1 VIREREKGIARDI
14 LTESKKRYGAVLF
27 ARRGFNPLNDHVL
40 GSVANKLIEKL
51 THTTLCLVGIGRKP
65 RNEKLLVALD
75 TSERA
80 MKALEVVYR
89 YMNPSAVTVTLFHAV
104 RDVGLFQKGYAD
116 LFNLRAVSGKREGD
130 EADILSLFRVYKDR
144 LIEGGLDSTSVDTK
158 VVTGVKSRAGAII
171 QEARD
176 GDYDTVV
183 MGRKGQ
189 SNVAEFPMGRV
200 TRKVIQM
207 ATDKAVWVAS

>member
-1 VIREREKGIARDI
+1 MPFGTSVC
-14 LTESKKRYGAVLF
+14 F
-27 ARRGFNPLNDHVL
+27 RRG
-40 GSVANKLIEKL
+40 
-51 THTTLCLVGIGRKP
+51 
-65 RNEKLLVALD
+65 
-75 TSERA
+75 
-80 MKALEVVYR
+80 
-89 YMNPSAVTVTLFHAV
+89 
-104 RDVGLFQKGYAD
+104 